1 MSVRPIPVILTETV
15 IPQVTVKEMPEDVL
29 VRTDVPGVLKR
40 APTRI
45 SAQQVDAQLL
55 GQEHSPGGMRGRSR
69 GGNLSPGRPVPKGH
83 RCRVRA
89 TC

>member
-1 MSVRPIPVILTETV
+1 MTPRMTLS
-15 IPQVTVKEMPEDVL
+15 QVQVL
-29 VRTDVPGVLKR
+29 WGPHRNLSTSSGQ

-45 SAQQVDAQLL
+45 SAQQVDAQTL
-55 GQEHSPGGMRGRSR
+55 GQEQSLAGMRGRSR

-89 TC
+89 TCGYPDD